1 MRWRPSLCLL
11 LIGAFTAFLIGGASE
26 AGGADDAAGSVSV
39 ERWTLVDEAN
49 GVGRMEWKCGSG
61 GERIRYTDINRTSR
75 IAVRV
80 GSSLYTKAWVQPHGR
95 VDIPLGAQLQRWRVE
110 PISEARP
117 PVVVFRVRAA
127 ATACNRPHAAHH
139 LGRPSEAE

>member
-11 LIGAFTAFLIGGASE
+11 LIGAFATLLSGGAMG
-26 AGGADDAAGSVSV
+26 AGGADDGAGSVSV
-39 ERWTLVDEAN
+39 ERWTLVDEAD

-61 GERIRYTDINRTSR
+61 GERIRFTDVDRTSR
-75 IAVRV
+75 IAIRV
-80 GSSLYTKAWVQPHGR
+80 GPSLYTKAWVQPHGR

-110 PISEARP
+110 PISAARP

-139 LGRPSEAE
+139 LVQPTEAE